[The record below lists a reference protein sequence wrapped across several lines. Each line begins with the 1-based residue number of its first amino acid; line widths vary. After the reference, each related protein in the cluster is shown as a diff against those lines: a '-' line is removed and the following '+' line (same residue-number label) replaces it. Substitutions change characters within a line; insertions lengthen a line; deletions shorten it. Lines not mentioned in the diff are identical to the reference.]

1 MRSSRTRS
9 LLVSAFV
16 LALAGV
22 GWFFLA
28 PTQIGGSTRYVI
40 THGISMEPLIH
51 TGDLVLVRPANDYHV
66 GEVVAYHSTLLNTV
80 VLHRIIA
87 IHDGHYTFKGD
98 NNDFIDPTHPTRALL
113 LGRMWLH
120 IPHGGTVL
128 DWVHKPWVAA
138 ALTGGVAMLLLF
150 GGDQQRRRRRHRRGA
165 QKEGGSSH
173 PIGAP
178 SYVANRALLVVAV
191 VATLLFAA
199 LGVFALLQPTSSSG
213 SLSSQYTQQ
222 LSFGYHGPAKQGS
235 VYPTG
240 KVTTGDPVY
249 LQLVRQLAVT
259 ASYAFKTS
267 AATQLHGSVRIRG
280 TLSNSS
286 GWSRDFWL
294 SPQTRFSGD
303 HGFATAQLNLSRLQ
317 ALTSRVSSQIGA
329 GGIYTLAIVPQVK
342 LSGTVGGAPIATTD
356 SAALDLSI
364 GAEQLLSG
372 TSAITPSAPSTGS
385 TGGAS
390 TGSGESGLVH
400 TTTGALLASSSSA
413 TKKLAGVPVRTVRW
427 IALAGFVLFALL
439 ALLTGSREV
448 RGSSDPVEQ
457 INHRYKHLIVP
468 VSAITPDADHPP
480 IEVRTIEALAQ
491 LAERSERLILHDHQ
505 DDVDN
510 YLIDDQGTLFRFQSL
525 HIRNTNGN
533 GNRNG
538 NGNGN
543 GRHTTVSGGVAVG
556 VAAAA
561 DTAEAAGAAGTNG
574 IGGTA
579 AADDM
584 RPSVTKEPVG
594 AVRTAPVAAAHEPA
608 APPAFVNGMAPLSDP
623 VQNAQAIK
631 LSDRVTPELMF
642 DQEPR
647 RPPVPDYTRWTRR
660 PELAAGFTLGPLLTL
675 LAWRKLRSRRVG
687 SRPDSRPVEVD
698 DQPFAQPERK
708 RSAKQQPRGP
718 GDRRRSDRRSN

>member
-1 MRSSRTRS
+1 MRSRRTRS

-40 THGISMEPLIH
+40 THGISMEPRIH
-51 TGDLVLVRPANDYHV
+51 TGDLVLVRPASDYHV

-80 VLHRIIA
+80 VLHRIVA
-87 IHDGHYTFKGD
+87 IHNGHYTFKGD
-98 NNDFIDPTHPTRALL
+98 NNAFLDPTHPTRALL

-120 IPHGGTVL
+120 IAQGGTVL

-138 ALTGGVAMLLLF
+138 LLTGGVALMLLF
-150 GGDQQRRRRRHRRGA
+150 GGDQQRRLRRRRRDGHQERA
-165 QKEGGSSH
+165 SSH
-173 PIGAP
+173 PTEAA

-199 LGVFALLQPTSSSG
+199 LGLFALLQPASSSS

-222 LSFGYHGPAKQGS
+222 LSFGYHGRAKQGS

-249 LQLVRQLAVT
+249 LQLVHQLAVT

-267 AATQLHGSVRIRG
+267 AASQLHGSVRIRG

-329 GGIYTLAIVPQVK
+329 GGTYTLTIVPQVK
-342 LSGTVGGAPIATTD
+342 LSGTVGSAPLATTD
-356 SAALDLSI
+356 SAALELSL
-364 GAEQLLSG
+364 GADELASG
-372 TSAITPSAPSTGS
+372 GSAITPSAESTGS
-385 TGGAS
+385 TGGTG
-390 TGSGESGLVH
+390 TGSAQSGFVH

-413 TKKLAGVPVRTVRW
+413 TEKLAGVPIPTVRW

-439 ALLTGSREV
+439 ALLTGSREL
-448 RGSSDPVEQ
+448 RGSSDQVEQ

-480 IEVRTIEALAQ
+480 IEVRTMEALAQ

-505 DDVDN
+505 EDVDN
-510 YLIDDQGTLFRFQSL
+510 YLIDDQGTLFRFQAL

-538 NGNGN
+538 NSNSNGNGN
-543 GRHTTVSGGVAVG
+543 GSHAADPARVPVG

-561 DTAEAAGAAGTNG
+561 DDAGSGIAEQQ
-574 IGGTA
+574 A
-579 AADDM
+579 AAA
-584 RPSVTKEPVG
+584 RAA
-594 AVRTAPVAAAHEPA
+594 AVVAAEEPA
-608 APPAFVNGMAPLSDP
+608 AAPAFVNGMAPLSDP

-631 LSDRVTPELMF
+631 LSDRVTPDLMF
-642 DQEPR
+642 DQQPR
-647 RPPVPDYTRWTRR
+647 RPPAPNSTHWARR
-660 PELAAGFTLGPLLTL
+660 PEVAMGFTLGPLLTL
-675 LAWRKLRSRRVG
+675 LAWRKVRSKRVE
-687 SRPDSRPVEVD
+687 SRPVEVD
-698 DQPFAQPERK
+698 DQPLVQPERK
-708 RSAKQQPRGP
+708 RSTRQQPRGP
-718 GDRRRSDRRSN
+718 GDRRGSDRRRN